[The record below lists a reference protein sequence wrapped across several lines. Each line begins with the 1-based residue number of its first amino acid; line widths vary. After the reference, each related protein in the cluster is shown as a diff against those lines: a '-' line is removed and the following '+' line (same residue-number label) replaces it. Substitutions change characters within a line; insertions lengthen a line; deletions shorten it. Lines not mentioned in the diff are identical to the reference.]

1 MTDSSVTSDTKT
13 TEATEIPAIPSNSS
27 NSGSSDS
34 NLRTVNIGMGCP
46 EFQFAFDSAAP
57 GNSLPFKSF
66 TLTKGTGYAYV
77 ELHFSKLWVP
87 RGTSVVLRAVE
98 GFDVADTKLN
108 LSTTYPSGRTY
119 SDVVAPPVLSK
130 EFRLEFY
137 RNEGSRNTTDVDFSV
152 DDFNVTDSK
161 SKCFGFVVA
170 SYYYVLVDDSNPL
183 VATVE
188 SVCAADNTHEAVC
201 YYDDSATRAAY
212 LAARSVARLFITKGR
227 NIFAS
232 CTGWLLGNQGHLMTN
247 YHCVATDAEAS
258 TTTVEFM
265 VEADKCNGSVSCTW
279 KECRGSMVSATT
291 KLVHANEA
299 LDYALLKLPSNG
311 AQIAQ
316 TYGYLRLKTR
326 AGVVGEQLYIPQ
338 HPLGNRKRIAL
349 VDDYTS
355 NVALLSLSATSCGT
369 TGYSYSGDTQSGS
382 SGSPVVSYSDH
393 GVVALHHCG
402 DMCGN
407 TGIPAKSIV
416 ADLKA
421 NGIDVAA
428 FDGVDDGSSPSS
440 NFERFPAYTPPVP
453 AVVLPLTL
461 RLKLDS
467 AISLTAGFVSIDTVK
482 FTLSKDTD
490 VVFDVFSV
498 EMADND
504 TFVDLNG
511 DCKATYLDSMIYLF
525 PTGDSAPVFSA
536 DDGSVDGTL
545 KDGSVSFRDPYK
557 RTFLKKGSY
566 TLAIAPTGSS
576 EEDALAGKTKAD
588 YPPELY
594 TCRARGSYGSYRLE
608 ISSTI
613 GDNPLSFTK
622 LPRAVMI
629 NPKSCKK
636 PTGLI
641 CSS

>member
-1 MTDSSVTSDTKT
+1 MCILGCMTLLLMATCSANLAGSEVIACT
-13 TEATEIPAIPSNSS
+13 TDQAGSGGSKPSEATEIPTYPGQPGLIPAITQHSS
-27 NSGSSDS
+27 SSGSSGS
-34 NLRTVNIGMGCP
+34 NLRTVNVGMGCP
-46 EFQFAFDSAAP
+46 EFQIAFDSATP
-57 GNSLPFKSF
+57 GNTLPFKSF

-77 ELHFSKLWVP
+77 ELHFSKFWVP
-87 RGTSVVLRAVE
+87 RETSVVLRAVE
-98 GFDVADTKLN
+98 GYDVADTKLN
-108 LSTTYPSGRTY
+108 ISTDYPSGRAY
-119 SDVVAPPVLSK
+119 SDVVAPLVLSK
-130 EFRLEFY
+130 EFRIEFY
-137 RNEGSRNTTDVDFSV
+137 RNEGSRNTTDVDITT
-152 DDFNVTDSK
+152 DDFNVTDSQ
-161 SKCFGFVVA
+161 SKCFGFVVD
-170 SYYYVLVDDSNPL
+170 SYYYVLVDDNNPL

-188 SVCAADNTHEAVC
+188 SVCAADNTNEAIC
-201 YYDDSATRAAY
+201 YYDDSSTRAAY
-212 LAARSVARLFITKGR
+212 LAARSVARLFITKG
-227 NIFAS
+227 A
-232 CTGWLLGNQGHLMTN
+232 
-247 YHCVATDAEAS
+247 
-258 TTTVEFM
+258 
-265 VEADKCNGSVSCTW
+265 
-279 KECRGSMVSATT
+279 
-291 KLVHANEA
+291 
-299 LDYALLKLPSNG
+299 
-311 AQIAQ
+311 

-326 AGVVGEQLYIPQ
+326 AGIVGEQLYIPQ

-369 TGYSYSGDTQSGS
+369 TGYSYSGDTHSGS
-382 SGSPVVSYSDH
+382 SGSPVLSYSDH

-402 DMCGN
+402 DMRGN

-421 NGIDVAA
+421 SGIDVAA
-428 FDGVDDGSSPSS
+428 FDGVDDESSPST

-453 AVVLPLTL
+453 AVVLPLTT
-461 RLKLDS
+461 RLKQDG
-467 AISLTAGFVSIDTVK
+467 AISLAAGFVSIDKVE

-490 VVFDVFSV
+490 IVFNVFSV

-525 PTGDSAPVFSA
+525 PAGDSIPVFCA
-536 DDGSVDGTL
+536 DDGNVDGTL

-566 TLAIAPTGSS
+566 ILAIAPTGSS

-588 YPPELY
+588 YSPELY

-608 ISSTI
+608 NSSTI
-613 GDNPLSFTK
+613 GDNPFTFTR